1 MICSNGAIF
10 EQLGYAPVFRY
21 EKFRT
26 EWSQATSTIEG
37 PLFTDAVH
45 LAEVS
50 TASGHLV
57 LDETPIGNYA
67 ELEGPPAW
75 IDDTLAKLGGNKRLD
90 EYSRALKELCAQE
103 KIPYADQFHAVIDI
117 WGKNKPDENLVNAL
131 PTLKS
136 LAKNDN
142 TDGVEHLRAFLAA
155 QEKSTRK
162 LVSMQGDPVHPG
174 VPGQLMMAAALLKE
188 LGAEPF
194 VSSVIIDAANLT
206 VRSKGCTVHI
216 GKQPE
221 KGGLFFDRLDECL
234 PFPIP
239 DEARNVLPLYPTILE
254 MSQYTL
260 KVTGL
265 KGGKFQLWI
274 NSSPVAVLTGKE
286 LEAGVN
292 LTEFG
297 SGKVANPIA
306 AQGKHG
312 GTDNRGNQSRNSLP
326 VRCRNTDSRFGRRKD
341 RSTNSSPAAVA
352 PSASRTWPAR
362 SAANAAR
369 RRWGPLPSA
378 GRESH
383 ETP

>member
-1 MICSNGAIF
+1 MIKHIRDIKARPVIF
-10 EQLGYAPVFRY
+10 SPSPINDG
-21 EKFRT
+21 
-26 EWSQATSTIEG
+26 STMAN
-37 PLFTDAVH
+37 LM
-45 LAEVS
+45 
-50 TASGHLV
+50 
-57 LDETPIGNYA
+57 
-67 ELEGPPAW
+67 
-75 IDDTLAKLGGNKRLD
+75 GGNKRLD
-90 EYSRALKELCAQE
+90 EYSRALKELCGQE

-155 QEKSTRK
+155 QEKSSRK

-194 VSSVIIDAANLT
+194 VSSAVIDADNLT
-206 VRSKGCTVHI
+206 VRSKGCTVRM

-239 DEARNVLPLYPTILE
+239 DEAHNVLPLYPTILD

-292 LTEFG
+292 LTAFG
-297 SGKVANPIA
+297 SDPKMPKIPNPIA
-306 AQGKHG
+306 AQGKAI
-312 GTDNRGNQSRNSLP
+312 L
-326 VRCRNTDSRFGRRKD
+326 
-341 RSTNSSPAAVA
+341 AAV
-352 PSASRTWPAR
+352 SARAGLVGQWRGLSKQAYDLEQKKGDSEAVKAKLAELSKTIEKADEAIRE
-362 SAANAAR
+362 AAR
-369 RRWGPLPSA
+369 PKELQFTL
-378 GRESH
+378 
-383 ETP
+383 TPME